1 MKTSSLVCY
10 YYYYRNLTELTFS
23 LLRSVFITFKLIEK
37 CLEVIT
43 SVEKRLVMT
52 KLVVN

>member
-23 LLRSVFITFKLIEK
+23 LLRSVSITFMLIEK